1 MKKLPSA
8 LLIAIIAC
16 TLLSFDK
23 GGKKTASVST
33 AKKNVAVTELTKHEW
48 TIAEY
53 KETINDTPRNV
64 TLAMAPCE
72 KGQILKYE
80 PDNTYRITEGV
91 NKCASG
97 QDIKAQG
104 KWNYAEADN
113 EISEQFSG
121 GGTIYKKILS
131 LDEGLLKIQYEGEAK
146 KIITITYLSE
156 LGKKDEA
163 KKDQFT
169 DNSDPVSI
177 ITQMMRENIN
187 EQGKY
192 VLVSLNDFMK
202 GVAGASGPSKRVV
215 VVPLTDMTDPN
226 KTVDFNDITNKLFAQ
241 GKAANIDYILTGKLI
256 SLKRERT
263 SDDKAYARIKY
274 NIIVLG
280 MKKEKE
286 VKNET
291 FAFPEEAKQEKVN
304 VLLKGLNKAL
314 QYAPL
319 IPYVPYYYGPG
330 YYWAGNSSSALSGL
344 YYGGQYARQAASN
357 YTGAYSVYSNNVS
370 ESQRKAYVES
380 SLSVIQAIES
390 TQPGQKKFLEKKFD

>member
-1 MKKLPSA
+1 MKKLQSA
-8 LLIAIIAC
+8 LLIAVIAC
-16 TLLSFDK
+16 ALLSFDK
-23 GGKKTASVST
+23 GGNKVSFKAA
-33 AKKNVAVTELTKHEW
+33 AKQHIAITELTKHEW

-72 KGQILKYE
+72 KGQVLKYD
-80 PDNTYRITEGV
+80 PDNTYKITEGV
-91 NKCASG
+91 NKCISG

-121 GGTIYKKILS
+121 GATIYKKILS
-131 LDEGLLKIQYEGEAK
+131 LDEGLLKIQYEGEAR

-156 LGKKDEA
+156 LGKKDDA
-163 KKDQFT
+163 KKDQYI

-202 GVAGASGPSKRVV
+202 GVQGTSGPLKRVV

-226 KTVDFNDITNKLFAQ
+226 RTVDFNDITNKLFAQ
-241 GKAANIDYILTGKLI
+241 GKAANMDYILTGKLI
-256 SLKRERT
+256 SLKKERT
-263 SDDKAYARIKY
+263 SEDKAYTRIKY
-274 NIIVLG
+274 NIIVLS

-286 VKNET
+286 VKNES
-291 FAFPEEAKQEKVN
+291 FAFPEEARQDRAGAILRGINNAVRY
-304 VLLKGLNKAL
+304 V
-314 QYAPL
+314 PF

-330 YYWAGNSSSALSGL
+330 YYWAGNSSRALSSL
-344 YYGGQYARQAASN
+344 YYGGYYAKQAASN
-357 YTGAYSVYSNNVS
+357 YNGAYSVYSSNVS
-370 ESQRKAYVES
+370 ANDRKAYVES

-390 TQPGQKKFLEKKFD
+390 TQPDQKKFLEKKFD